1 MIQVPPNTIAI
12 LPFNDY
18 FKGQHN
24 LVIQSLHNCVKR
36 DWFIKH
42 AYYCLPLTIGNQYG
56 FVIKSLYD
64 FTVHWN
70 GGINPSDVTIK
81 FDDPV
86 EYGQLIGLQKIDPHF
101 GMGTFTIQLGF
112 ILRTPEGVN
121 IMTGNPPNYFIDGI
135 THMTGVVETDN
146 LRRDF
151 TFNLKITRAGH
162 DIKIRKGDW
171 IGYFIPYPR
180 HFVDPFSVVDS
191 QDIFTQDQ
199 VKEEQKCS
207 DDFGIERSK
216 LDVHKPRGNGRR
228 YWNGEDVYGNQFPD
242 HQKNLDK

>member
-1 MIQVPPNTIAI
+1 MIKVPPSTIAI

-18 FKGQHN
+18 WKGQHN

-36 DWFIKH
+36 DWFVKH

-81 FDDPV
+81 FDNPT
-86 EYGQLIGLQKIDPHF
+86 EYGQLFGLQKIDPHF

-112 ILRTPEGVN
+112 ILRTPKGVN

-135 THMTGVVETDN
+135 AHMTGVVETDN

-162 DIKIRKGDW
+162 NIKIHKGDW

-180 HFVDPFSVVDS
+180 HFVDTFSVVDS

-199 VKEEQKCS
+199 VNEEQKCS
-207 DDFGIERSK
+207 DDFGVERSTMDPK
-216 LDVHKPRGNGRR
+216 KRNGNGRR

>member
-1 MIQVPPNTIAI
+1 MIEVPPSTIAI

-18 FKGQHN
+18 WKGQHN

-36 DWFIKH
+36 DWFVKH

-81 FDDPV
+81 FDNPT
-86 EYGQLIGLQKIDPHF
+86 EYGQLFGLQKIDPHF

-112 ILRTPEGVN
+112 ILRTPKGVN

-135 THMTGVVETDN
+135 AHMTGVVETDN

-162 DIKIRKGDW
+162 NIKIHKGDW

-180 HFVDPFSVVDS
+180 HFVDTFSVVDS

-199 VKEEQKCS
+199 VNEEQKCS
-207 DDFGIERSK
+207 DDFGVERSTMDPK
-216 LDVHKPRGNGRR
+216 KRNGNGRR

>member
-1 MIQVPPNTIAI
+1 MIKVPPSTIAI

-18 FKGQHN
+18 WKGQHN

-36 DWFIKH
+36 DWFVKH

-81 FDDPV
+81 FDNPT
-86 EYGQLIGLQKIDPHF
+86 EYGQLFGLQKIDPHF

-112 ILRTPEGVN
+112 ILRTPKGVN

-135 THMTGVVETDN
+135 THMTGVIESDN

-162 DIKIRKGDW
+162 NIKIRKGDW

-207 DDFGIERSK
+207 DDFGVERSTMDPNK
-216 LDVHKPRGNGRR
+216 RYGNGRR

-242 HQKNLDK
+242 HQKTLDK